1 MVSPPWSA
9 PAPPQASSSLL
20 SPGRGSPAV
29 RPKQDKQALP
39 CAGRVSADT
48 VAGSYHPETGGG
60 GAEPLPRASVSWTA
74 VGWKGACWA
83 EIGSSLRPEQRNYPP
98 PTPSPWQEPGTQTQT
113 VCADLSAPEA
123 RQQPASSRLSD
134 DGQSLHAHAG
144 KVSGPT
150 ERAALES
157 HSARPFTAG
166 PARGPLLTPTLL
178 HPLVQAH
185 TLIRLL
191 T

>member
-98 PTPSPWQEPGTQTQT
+98 PPQVPGRNQEHKLKPSALT
-113 VCADLSAPEA
+113 SAP
-123 RQQPASSRLSD
+123 QKPASSQPPPGCLMM
-134 DGQSLHAHAG
+134 A
-144 KVSGPT
+144 
-150 ERAALES
+150 RASMLTRARSPDPQRGRRSS
-157 HSARPFTAG
+157 HT
-166 PARGPLLTPTLL
+166 
-178 HPLVQAH
+178 PLVPSQQVRPGAHCSPRLFYTHWCRH

>member
-1 MVSPPWSA
+1 M
-9 PAPPQASSSLL
+9 
-20 SPGRGSPAV
+20 
-29 RPKQDKQALP
+29 
-39 CAGRVSADT
+39 
-48 VAGSYHPETGGG
+48 
-60 GAEPLPRASVSWTA
+60 
-74 VGWKGACWA
+74 GWKGACWA

-185 TLIRLL
+185 THTSAHVIHQRRVCTHTHTHASRHTCRHVCTGAHTDTHTCSGPSRALWMAGSPGPGPAEGI
-191 T
+191 TQPPE

>member
-98 PTPSPWQEPGTQTQT
+98 HPKSLAGTRNTNPSPLCAQETGAAISPLDWPPFYLSCLCGQNHTGA
-113 VCADLSAPEA
+113 VCRTARTLSE
-123 RQQPASSRLSD
+123 
-134 DGQSLHAHAG
+134 
-144 KVSGPT
+144 K
-150 ERAALES
+150 
-157 HSARPFTAG
+157 
-166 PARGPLLTPTLL
+166 
-178 HPLVQAH
+178 
-185 TLIRLL
+185 
-191 T
+191 